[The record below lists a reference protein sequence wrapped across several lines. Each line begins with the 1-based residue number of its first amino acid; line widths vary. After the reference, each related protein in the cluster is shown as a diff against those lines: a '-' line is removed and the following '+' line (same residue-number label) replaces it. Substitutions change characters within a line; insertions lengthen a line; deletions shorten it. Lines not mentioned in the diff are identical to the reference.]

1 MVKTVF
7 KILVALV
14 STGIWLGSL
23 SIPAQ
28 SATAEL
34 SDADRAALARV
45 ETYLNGIQ
53 SLRARFLQVAPD
65 GSLSQ
70 GRFFLKRPGRLR
82 FEYDPPTPLL
92 VITDGVWVVFY
103 DKEIDQVSR
112 VPLASTPLAVL
123 VRETVDL
130 SQDIHIDRVQRAADG
145 ITITISDPE
154 QPDIGSIILFFADEP
169 LRLKR
174 WWLKDAQGQETAIVI
189 HDAESNVTLKPELF
203 FFFDTDQQDQN
214 N

>member
-1 MVKTVF
+1 VKTIF
-7 KILVALV
+7 KFLALAAFAY
-14 STGIWLGSL
+14 WLIVPALHAEGAAVL
-23 SIPAQ
+23 S
-28 SATAEL
+28 E
-34 SDADRAALARV
+34 ADRDAVARV
-45 ETYLNGIQ
+45 EAYLNGIQ

-130 SQDIHIDRVQRAADG
+130 SQDIQIDRVERAADG

-154 QPDIGSIILFFADEP
+154 QPDTGSIILYFADKP

-174 WWLKDAQGQETAIVI
+174 WRLKDAQGQETAIAI
-189 HDAESNVTLKPELF
+189 HDAERNVALKPELF
-203 FFFDTDQQDQN
+203 FFFDKEQQDQN